1 MPGFLVPTDAGILS
15 VTPRTRGSY
24 TDRNRSPG
32 GTDYSLLVQTWIR
45 GIGHRDSH
53 VKCFG
58 GFRVFLLACFLF
70 GVFLWGVVF
79 FFVMHF
85 QHVTL

>member
-1 MPGFLVPTDAGILS
+1 MSNVL
-15 VTPRTRGSY
+15 
-24 TDRNRSPG
+24 
-32 GTDYSLLVQTWIR
+32 
-45 GIGHRDSH
+45 
-53 VKCFG
+53 G

-70 GVFLWGVVF
+70 GGFLWGVVF

>member
-24 TDRNRSPG
+24 TDRNR
-32 GTDYSLLVQTWIR
+32 LLVQTWIR

>member
-1 MPGFLVPTDAGILS
+1 MPGFLVPTNAGILS

-32 GTDYSLLVQTWIR
+32 DTDYSSRHGLGGLVI
-45 GIGHRDSH
+45 GIHMSN
-53 VKCFG
+53 VLG

-70 GVFLWGVVF
+70 GGFLWGVVF

>member
-32 GTDYSLLVQTWIR
+32 DTDYSSRHGLGGLVI
-45 GIGHRDSH
+45 GIHM
-53 VKCFG
+53 CFW

-70 GVFLWGVVF
+70 GGF
-79 FFVMHF
+79 
-85 QHVTL
+85 